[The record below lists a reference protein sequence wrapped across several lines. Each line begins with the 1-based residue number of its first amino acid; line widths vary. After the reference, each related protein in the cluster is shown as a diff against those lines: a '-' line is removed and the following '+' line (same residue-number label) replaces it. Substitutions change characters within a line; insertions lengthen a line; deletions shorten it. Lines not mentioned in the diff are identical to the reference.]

1 MAESR
6 DLLYFLESLHTEAT
20 RKSYEYHLKT
30 FWKWSGKDSESIK
43 FLGRLE
49 VTNLLCDYAL
59 YQKKRVSPNS
69 LLSYF
74 GAIFKYLEISDVE
87 FNRKKVVSLFSQK
100 VKLRGYRPITDQE
113 LNEMIK
119 VCSSDLERA
128 LVHVFSATGHRP
140 EAFAD
145 LMMKDVEEIGDGC
158 LSLRIYV
165 DSRDH
170 EADIFLHRFA
180 SDSLKRYHAWRESNG
195 EKFTSGSYAFVGGRK
210 FATMPIRSMTSST
223 ISKIIA
229 RIIKRA
235 KIKREKHGTNRFD
248 LAVCGG
254 FRKRFDTILKG
265 NPNIPDSYVEK
276 LLDHKN
282 KLEAHY
288 FKPTR
293 EQLFEQYKK
302 AIPELIFDESEK
314 IRIESENKQKK
325 IDELESTKERVI
337 RLESSIKHIQ
347 DLLEHESS
355 MTDTSK
361 SLKKI
366 RDI

>member
-195 EKFTSGSYAFVGGRK
+195 EKFTSSSYAFVGGRK

-265 NPNIPDSYVEK
+265 NPNITDSYVEK

-337 RLESSIKHIQ
+337 RLESNIKHIQ
-347 DLLEHESS
+347 DLLEH
-355 MTDTSK
+355 K
-361 SLKKI
+361 SI
-366 RDI
+366 N

>member
-1 MAESR
+1 MAESK
-6 DLLYFLESLHTEAT
+6 DLLYFLESIHTDAT
-20 RKSYEYHLKT
+20 RQTYEFHLNK

-49 VTNLLCDYAL
+49 LTNLLCDYAL
-59 YQKKRVSPNS
+59 YLKKRISPNS
-69 LLSYF
+69 LLCYF
-74 GAIFKYLEISDVE
+74 GGIFKYLEISDVE
-87 FNRKKVVSLFSQK
+87 FNKKKVVSLFSQK
-100 VKLRGYRPITDQE
+100 VKLRGYRAITDQE

-128 LVHVFSATGHRP
+128 LIHVFSATGHRP

-210 FATMPIRSMTSST
+210 FATMPIRPMTSST

-235 KIKREKHGTNRFD
+235 KIKREKHGSNRFD

-265 NPNIPDSYVEK
+265 NSDIPYAYAEK

-282 KLEAHY
+282 KLEVHY

-325 IDELESTKERVI
+325 IDELQSTKNQLSSLKA
-337 RLESSIKHIQ
+337 RLANIEEHI
-347 DLLEHESS
+347 ENI
-355 MTDTSK
+355 SK
-361 SLKKI
+361 S
-366 RDI
+366 